1 MAVPSVGA
9 LSLRSIR
16 NELHN
21 SNYNGSTS
29 FTNISLKELSDGTVD
44 TINTNNLSAD
54 RPNGFVPHSMSE
66 FYAYDHDK
74 GGP

>member
-1 MAVPSVGA
+1 MAVPSFGSI
-9 LSLRSIR
+9 SLRSIR

-29 FTNISLKELSDGTVD
+29 FSNISLKDLSDGTIA
-44 TINTNNLSAD
+44 TINTNNALAD
-54 RPNGFVPHSMSE
+54 RPNGSAPHSMSE